1 MGPVGSMTAPP
12 VPLLSVVIPVGPG
25 DEAWRALLPAL
36 LPEVAGRGEVLLSA
50 TTPAPEDLGRVT
62 AGGEVRWCD
71 GPAGR
76 ARQQNRAAARARGR
90 FLWFL
95 HADSAP
101 VPGTVPILLGALA
114 RDPGAMWYFDL
125 HFQADGPRA
134 VLLNEAGAWVRSR
147 ALGLPFG
154 DQGLALAR
162 DRFEA
167 LGGFREDVP
176 YGEDHLLVWAAR
188 RAGCAVRPIGL
199 PLGTSARR
207 YREQGWLRT
216 TARFAARTW
225 AQALPEAWR
234 WLRTR

>member
-1 MGPVGSMTAPP
+1 MTAPP
-12 VPLLSVVIPVGPG
+12 VSQLSVIIPVGPG
-25 DEAWRALLPAL
+25 DDAWRALLPLL
-36 LPEVAGRGEVLLSA
+36 LPELAGRGEVILSA
-50 TTPAPEDLGRVT
+50 TTPEPSDLARTT
-62 AGGEVRWCD
+62 AGSAVRWCE

-76 ARQQNRAAARARGR
+76 ARQQNRAAAEARGR

-95 HADSAP
+95 HADSTP

-114 RDPGAMWYFDL
+114 RDPSALWYFDL
-125 HFQADGPRA
+125 RFAADGPPA
-134 VLLNEAGAWVRSR
+134 VLLNEAGAWFRSR

-154 DQGLALAR
+154 DQGLALACEL
-162 DRFEA
+162 FEA

-176 YGEDHLLVWAAR
+176 DGEDHRLVWAAR
-188 RAGCAVRPIGL
+188 RAGCAVRPVGL

-207 YREQGWLRT
+207 YRERGWLRT

-225 AQALPEAWR
+225 AQALPEAWQ

>member
-1 MGPVGSMTAPP
+1 MTAPP
-12 VPLLSVVIPVGPG
+12 APLLSVIIPVGPG
-25 DEAWRALLPAL
+25 DDAWRALLPAL
-36 LPEVAGRGEVLLSA
+36 LPDLAGRGEVLISA
-50 TTPAPEDLGRVT
+50 TTPEPGDVTRAP
-62 AGGEVRWCD
+62 AGGPVRWCE
-71 GPAGR
+71 GPSGR
-76 ARQQNRAAARARGR
+76 ARQQNRAATAARGR

-95 HADSAP
+95 HADSTP
-101 VPGTVPILLGALA
+101 VPGTVPILLAALA
-114 RDPGAMWYFDL
+114 RDPAALWYFDL
-125 HFQADGPRA
+125 RFAADGPPA
-134 VLLNEAGAWVRSR
+134 VLLNEAGAWFRSR

-188 RAGCAVRPIGL
+188 RAGGAVRPVGL

-225 AQALPEAWR
+225 AQALPEAWQ

>member
-1 MGPVGSMTAPP
+1 MSAPGALP
-12 VPLLSVVIPVGPG
+12 LSVIVPVGPG
-25 DEAWRALLPAL
+25 DAAWRNLLPAL
-36 LPEVAGRGEVLLSA
+36 LSELAGRGEVILSG
-50 TTPAPEDLGRVT
+50 TTPAPDDLGAL
-62 AGGEVRWCD
+62 AGAGDVRWCA

-76 ARQQNRAAARARGR
+76 AAQQNRAAALARGT

-95 HADSAP
+95 HADSRP

-114 RDPGAMWYFDL
+114 REPATLWYFDL
-125 HFQADGPRA
+125 RFADDGPPA
-134 VLLNEAGAWVRSR
+134 VLLNEAGAWFRSR

-162 DRFEA
+162 TRFEA
-167 LGGFREDVP
+167 LGGFREDVR

-188 RAGCAVRPIGL
+188 QAGGAVRPVGL

-207 YREQGWLRT
+207 YRDEGWLRT